1 LDGADVKSVAAIPT
15 LRVLYIGGFGRSGS
29 TLIERSLGE
38 LTDACAVGELVHLWE
53 RGLQNNELCGCNLP
67 FRECPFWSAVG
78 ERAFGGWESFD
89 VAEALRL
96 KRAVDRNRFF
106 PRLLLPFHTG
116 LFRRELRAYVA
127 LYDAVYAAVAAESGA
142 ALVIDSSKHASLAIC
157 LRRASRHPVRVAH
170 VVRDSPAVVYS
181 WSKVVAR
188 PEAAIGAEMA
198 RYSPSRA
205 ALWWNVYNLMFT
217 LIRWVGMP
225 VRRVRY
231 EDFVAAPLPVIREL
245 AEWAGSAADPSSFL
259 RDHTVQLTAGHT
271 VAGNPMRFRV
281 GEIAIRRDDEWRTSM
296 GTSLQRRVRW
306 ATCPFRLAY
315 GYARGWPVSRK
326 ALDSA
331 DSAGASPNTR

>member
-1 LDGADVKSVAAIPT
+1 MAAEQSSV
-15 LRVLYIGGFGRSGS
+15 RVLYIGGFGRSGS

-38 LTDACAVGELVHLWE
+38 LADACAVGELVHLWE

-67 FRECPFWSAVG
+67 FRECPFWAAVG
-78 ERAFGGWESFD
+78 QRAFGGWEGFD
-89 VAEALRL
+89 VDEALRL
-96 KRAVDRNRFF
+96 KHAVDRNRFF

-157 LRRASRHPVRVAH
+157 LRRASRHRVRVAH
-170 VVRDSPAVVYS
+170 VVRDSPAVVHS

-188 PEAAIGAEMA
+188 PEAASGEEMA

-205 ALWWNVYNLMFT
+205 ALWWNAYNLMFT
-217 LIRWVGMP
+217 LIRWVRMP
-225 VRRVRY
+225 LRRVRY

-245 AEWAGSAADPSSFL
+245 ARWAGSEADPSGFL
-259 RDHTVQLTAGHT
+259 HDHTVQLSPGHT

-281 GEIAIRRDDEWRTSM
+281 GEVAIRRDDQWRTAM
-296 GTSLQRRVRW
+296 APRLQRRVRR
-306 ATCPFRLAY
+306 ATWPFRMAY

-326 ALDSA
+326 AFDKA
-331 DSAGASPNTR
+331 ASAGASPRIR